1 METMNYKEAAYFL
14 KITEGTLRNWVSQG
28 RIKPKKVGK
37 HVLFIRED
45 LELWIL
51 NPTAQ
56 ADKARPTTAKPAAQ
70 PKRQPVEPSLPTE
83 WDACFEVSFSGKAD
97 DEPFALIESLPDKF
111 VKMTSR
117 SLRELARYLVI
128 AAEMCE
134 DPSFRGVK
142 QHRISREPSG
152 DLTSVCLIPEDI
164 ARDLKSLSQAA
175 TRTYDPGATSPERY
189 IIRFVCDGLRNKLPM
204 INKLLTEKGK
214 RTIRFISVY

>member
-1 METMNYKEAAYFL
+1 MEIMNYKEAAAFL

-28 RIKPKKVGK
+28 RIKPHKVGK
-37 HVLFIRED
+37 HVLFSRGD

-51 NPTAQ
+51 NPTLA
-56 ADKARPTTAKPAAQ
+56 ANARPATAKPAPQA
-70 PKRQPVEPSLPTE
+70 KRQPVEPSISSE

-97 DEPFALIESLPDKF
+97 AEPFALIESLPDKF
-111 VKMTSR
+111 VKMTPG

-128 AAEMCE
+128 PAEMCE

-142 QHRISREPSG
+142 QHRISREPSR

-164 ARDLKSLSQAA
+164 ARDLKNLSQIA
-175 TRTYDPGATSPERY
+175 TRVYDPGATTPERY
-189 IIRFVCDGLRNKLPM
+189 IIRFICDGLRNKLPM

-214 RTIRFISVY
+214 RAIRFISVY